1 VEENSYASSRSYESA
16 KPAFKQA
23 NGSAY
28 ANGSWS
34 PSVATPHQ
42 VRDLPGGRMLE
53 AAMKEVTTNATEA
66 FRKDLDRS
74 YSFRNSERNLSRSNR
89 SGSNKGL
96 LVVGSGSRTGQII
109 AEVLGDSRS
118 QVNSL
123 ATTAETFRY
132 EAAKAVVENAET
144 IVWVTEE
151 TPDVFSP
158 LAPYQEYEGLLNLL
172 ACAQQTGNLK
182 KIVFVSSLG
191 VSNVLLPG
199 NLFFGFFFFCT
210 LNTLCSSARQ
220 IGTKLR
226 SSHTLFSNPTVRYN
240 VYKVSIISAM
250 DLLGALSRET
260 TSRMALLAAR
270 LLRDS
275 ATTSAICCRLTKP
288 EKYESSA
295 LITMLVGGLS
305 RGMPGRMMV

>member
-1 VEENSYASSRSYESA
+1 VEENSYASSRSYEA
-16 KPAFKQA
+16 PKPAFKSN

-34 PSVATPHQ
+34 PQVATPHQLNNVAYSMAQMGQNAASQ

-74 YSFRNSERNLSRSNR
+74 YSFRNNERNLPKSNNFR
-89 SGSNKGL
+89 GSKGM
-96 LVVGSGSRTGQII
+96 LVVGAGSRTGQII

-118 QVNSL
+118 QVNTL
-123 ATTAETFRY
+123 PTTAETFRY
-132 EAAKAVVENAET
+132 EAAKAVVESAET

-199 NLFFGFFFFCT
+199 NLFFGFFFWKKQAELCLQRSGLDYTIIRPGIPLDSPPTNLVIKAEDSYFSGFVSRQQVADVVAEA
-210 LNTLCSSARQ
+210 LN
-220 IGTKLR
+220 
-226 SSHTLFSNPTVRYN
+226 NPAANNAILEV
-240 VYKVSIISAM
+240 V
-250 DLLGALSRET
+250 SRE
-260 TSRMALLAAR
+260 
-270 LLRDS
+270 S
-275 ATTSAICCRLTKP
+275 APRRSISEMIQSL
-288 EKYESSA
+288 
-295 LITMLVGGLS
+295 
-305 RGMPGRMMV
+305 